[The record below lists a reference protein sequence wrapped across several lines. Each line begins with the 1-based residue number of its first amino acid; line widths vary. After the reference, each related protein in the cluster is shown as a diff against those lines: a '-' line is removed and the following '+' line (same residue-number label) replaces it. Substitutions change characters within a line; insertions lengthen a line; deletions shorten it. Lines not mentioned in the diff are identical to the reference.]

1 MITTKQAHKYLD
13 FISSKCYPKGNT
25 EIANAIFQLRSFII
39 QIELLDDKGLDDAIC
54 NLSQIGEW
62 SGGEDEW
69 TYDTEK
75 NYPQE
80 FECLNKLL
88 SDITEMKGE

>member
-13 FISSKCYPKGNT
+13 FISSKSKGNQ
-25 EIANAIFQLRSFII
+25 EIANAIFQLRSFIN
-39 QIELLDDKGLDDAIC
+39 QVEQLDEKGLDDAIC

-75 NYPQE
+75 NYPEE

-88 SDITEMKGE
+88 SDITEMKEEE